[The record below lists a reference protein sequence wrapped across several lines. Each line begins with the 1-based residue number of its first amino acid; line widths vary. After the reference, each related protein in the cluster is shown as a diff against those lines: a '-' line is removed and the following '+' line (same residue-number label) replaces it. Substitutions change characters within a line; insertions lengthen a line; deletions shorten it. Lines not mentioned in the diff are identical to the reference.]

1 MVDPRRERNKNNNK
15 KRRGVKPRSPEENE
29 PVAVEEIEVVVDEV
43 KPEEVEKTVEM
54 LEKERD
60 ESIDRFQRLA
70 AEFDNYR
77 KRQARDFKRLIEQGR
92 RKMIE
97 ELIPV
102 LENFDRARQT
112 CQGEHSDKEVV
123 DGIMQTSDQL
133 INVLKKEGLS
143 EVETKPGDSFDP
155 NIHEAMAAENIEDGE
170 VDIVLEVYQKGYF
183 FGQDLI
189 RPARV
194 KVGKV
199 PSRNGG

>member
-1 MVDPRRERNKNNNK
+1 MADPRREQSKNNET
-15 KRRGVKPRSPEENE
+15 RRGVKPRSPGENE
-29 PVAVEEIEVVVDEV
+29 PLVVEEVEGVVDENQS
-43 KPEEVEKTVEM
+43 EEVEKTVEM

-133 INVLKKEGLS
+133 TSVLEKEGLA
-143 EVETKPGDSFDP
+143 EVETKPGDPFDP
-155 NIHEAMAAENIEDGE
+155 NIHEAMAAETIEDGKI
-170 VDIVLEVYQKGYF
+170 DIVLEVYQKGYF

-199 PSRNGG
+199 PSGNGG

>member
-43 KPEEVEKTVEM
+43 KPEDVEKTVEM

-133 INVLKKEGLS
+133 TNVLKKEGLS

-155 NIHEAMAAENIEDGE
+155 NIHEAMAAENIEDGK

-189 RPARV
+189 RPVRV

-199 PSRNGG
+199 PSGNGG

>member
-43 KPEEVEKTVEM
+43 KPEDVEKTVEM

-189 RPARV
+189 RPVRV

-199 PSRNGG
+199 PSGNGG